1 MSSTWFRSLRK
12 LELNQMFLSFVDL
25 MIDDSELF
33 EIGLNEKQF
42 CYYLARR
49 SLQDYL
55 EEDSDISSEIY
66 QLCSLLGVDEFNSL
80 QTIDEQNYLR
90 LDVFR
95 SGVPKYLQNRQ
106 GGTTYG
112 KTGFDLASNGMQLN
126 FDLSASFSDAISNSD
141 YQLAWE
147 VLNSPG
153 WLLEDAKSAFK
164 KLVDHTGN
172 QLLSGMYSKW
182 ASLNHPQQGY

>member
-1 MSSTWFRSLRK
+1 MEYEDILAALNVKQLNKLKDSNLRFSEILG
-12 LELNQMFLSFVDL
+12 LEIPFYDGLGFPPALIPIANSIGSFQYFGAFLYDIVDSKVSFVDL

-55 EEDSDISSEIY
+55 EEDPDISSEIY

-95 SGVPKYLQNRQ
+95 SGIPKYFQTRQ

-112 KTGFDLASNGMQLN
+112 KTGFDLEAVAKLKR
-126 FDLSASFSDAISNSD
+126 LK
-141 YQLAWE
+141 
-147 VLNSPG
+147 
-153 WLLEDAKSAFK
+153 KSAVNF
-164 KLVDHTGN
+164 
-172 QLLSGMYSKW
+172 S
-182 ASLNHPQQGY
+182 